1 MAEGTARLYTTE
13 SNYII
18 LPESEGY
25 VRLRLRGNELGEHNG
40 TDVYIVLNYKINF
53 RTGVI
58 AFWCGHEE
66 RPRNL
71 DGTLFFFTI
80 QGYLPSFVVNSAGMP
95 IGPDGARAGLRFN
108 LYSAKLDTETMSKRI
123 SEILRDPTSPG
134 GPVWDYFC
142 LSFYNNITQVLDNNI
157 LNAIKE
163 IIVVRDRS
171 GNIYGGRKTRKRK
184 RKRKKRKTKRKR
196 VRKKTTKRR
205 KRRRGYGGKSSKYT
219 YSTSVTIKK

>member
-1 MAEGTARLYTTE
+1 MAEGIARLYTTE
-13 SNYII
+13 SNYIT
-18 LPESEGY
+18 LPEDEGF

-40 TDVYIVLNYKINF
+40 ADVYIVLNYKINF

-80 QGYLPSFVVNSAGMP
+80 QGYLPVDSSYP
-95 IGPDGARAGLRFN
+95 IGAGLRFN

-123 SEILRDPTSPG
+123 SEILRDPSPTDSPVWS
-134 GPVWDYFC
+134 PVWDYFC

-184 RKRKKRKTKRKR
+184 RVKSAKRRRYGRRSLRRKKNKTRT
-196 VRKKTTKRR
+196 KKKSILKKRR
-205 KRRRGYGGKSSKYT
+205 KKKKTRRKGRY
-219 YSTSVTIKK
+219 

>member
-1 MAEGTARLYTTE
+1 MAEGIARLYTTE
-13 SNYII
+13 SNYIT
-18 LPESEGY
+18 LPEDEGF

-40 TDVYIVLNYKINF
+40 ADVYIVLNYKINF

-80 QGYLPSFVVNSAGMP
+80 KGYLPL
-95 IGPDGARAGLRFN
+95 DGDDTPRGSGLRFN
-108 LYSAKLDTETMSKRI
+108 LYSAILDTETMSKRI
-123 SEILRDPTSPG
+123 SEILRDPSPTDSPVWS
-134 GPVWDYFC
+134 PVWDYFC

-184 RKRKKRKTKRKR
+184 RRRVKSAKRRRYGRRSLRRKKNKTRT
-196 VRKKTTKRR
+196 KKKSILKKRR
-205 KRRRGYGGKSSKYT
+205 KKKKTRRKGRY
-219 YSTSVTIKK
+219 